1 MTRREQLDN
10 EVRGLL
16 FQIGQR
22 HYQRSVMDG
31 EIADLTRKVYQLN
44 VEALQ
49 LRQAA
54 EAARAEVE
62 REGTT
67 TLDAQVVPHE

>member
-62 REGTT
+62 REATT

>member
-1 MTRREQLDN
+1 MTRREELDN

-22 HYQRSVMDG
+22 HYQRSVLDG
-31 EIADLTRKVYQLN
+31 EINDLTRKVYQLN

-54 EAARAEVE
+54 EAARAEME
-62 REGTT
+62 REATT
-67 TLDAQVVPHE
+67 TMDAQVVPNE